1 MTLAPAPRSRGGGG
15 RAAAL
20 AGSYLPVC
28 TALLVAA
35 LVASSA
41 SAQPQR
47 PPLQGPQLTPN
58 YREADIR
65 VVADQVQQV
74 IGRPIIIDPRVRAQV
89 TVLSNAPMSPDA
101 FYKLFQSALEVHGF
115 VALDSGSA
123 IEIVPDANARFG
135 EGDDYVSQAIVLQN
149 IGAAQ
154 LVPILR
160 PLLPQSA
167 HLAAH
172 PASNALIVADRPQN
186 IDRMMKLI
194 RRMDTAGT
202 AEIEVIA
209 LENAAA
215 DEVVRMLSS
224 LNQAAQAAGGTPP
237 VQVIADTRTNSV
249 LLSGASASRL
259 QYKAL
264 IAHLDTPSAQGG
276 NTQVIYLNYADA
288 MDLASKLQAQF
299 GTAGGSGGGGAAR
312 PPAAG
317 GAAAAAEGAA
327 SGPVTIWADAGT
339 NALVINAPER
349 VRQDMLSVINQI
361 DIPRLQVAVDAI
373 IVELTQQ
380 KSAELGVTW
389 AIGNNGKAAG
399 LTNFSGTTGGIL
411 QLGQAAGGGSGNPAP
426 NLIRDGLT
434 MAVGKIADNGLSWAA
449 VLDALAG
456 DADTNIVSTPH
467 IVTLDN
473 EEAEIKVGQ
482 EVPFVTGQFTNTGA
496 TNGAVNPFQTIQRQ
510 QVGTRLK
517 ITPQINEGNGVKLT
531 IEQETSSIAGGS
543 SGAVDLV
550 TNTRTITT
558 SVFVNDGDVLVLGGL
573 LDDQMRQNEQHV
585 PGIGKVPGLGWL
597 FRARK
602 SEHDK
607 SNLMV
612 FIRPTILHNES
623 DARFKTGEKYSYIQ
637 EIQRQ
642 MAASPVK
649 LLRGEKQP
657 VLPPL
662 PPGPEESIQPPA
674 GSGPQATPDPTA
686 PAESSAAP
694 PTSSKPAQSPA
705 NGGQPR

>member
-1 MTLAPAPRSRGGGG
+1 VTPARTPRARGVGG

-20 AGSYLPVC
+20 AVTHLPVC
-28 TALLVAA
+28 ALFAAA
-35 LVASSA
+35 LFASSA
-41 SAQPQR
+41 SAQPR
-47 PPLQGPQLTPN
+47 PVLQGPQLTPN

-209 LENAAA
+209 LENASA

-249 LLSGASASRL
+249 LLSGASTSRL

-299 GTAGGSGGGGAAR
+299 GTAGSSGGGGAR

-317 GAAAAAEGAA
+317 GAAAAAEGAT
-327 SGPVTIWADAGT
+327 GPVTIWADAGT

-349 VRQDMLSVINQI
+349 VRQDMLSVIKQI

-389 AIGNNGKAAG
+389 AVGNNGKAAG
-399 LTNFSGTTGGIL
+399 LTNFSGTTGGIV
-411 QLGQAAGGGSGNPAP
+411 QLGSAAASGTPSP

-434 MAVGKIADNGLSWAA
+434 LAVGKIAENGLSWAS
-449 VLDALAG
+449 VVDALAG

-558 SVFVNDGDVLVLGGL
+558 SVFVNDGGVLVLGGL

-612 FIRPTILHNES
+612 FIRPTILHNEA

-649 LLRGEKQP
+649 LLKDEKQP

-662 PPGPEESIQPPA
+662 PPGPEESIQQPPTA
-674 GSGPQATPDPTA
+674 PGAQAPQDPTA
-686 PAESSAAP
+686 PAAS
-694 PTSSKPAQSPA
+694 PTSSKPAQGPA
-705 NGGQPR
+705 NGGQPQPN